1 MMQSGKQAP
10 APADEKGQ
18 QNYLSSLFS
27 SAYISAYTYLTTPS
41 APPEIPAK
49 PAKTRRKSK
58 YEDNLTASI
67 ALPERPK
74 LKQKACKLTSS
85 NHSAAAAAMT
95 TTGYVISSVASL
107 FQKKPALPPAD
118 AAPDVVA
125 APKPRK
131 LNKDDIDVKMTNL
144 VAQFNELCEQLEKL
158 PDPKNPAAVAQIN
171 HEQEQLLM
179 EQINLVEYEILEHAQ
194 RRVDLYFYLCV
205 AVYQQ
210 NAGIEKKSTH
220 KQHGSGTNAHG
231 TNGCHDSLFPHVK
244 FRFPK
249 TTSNM
254 LWSIVTT
261 PPSIRGTHFEDTNN
275 MTSELPKSV
284 NDFDCY
290 MELATPGKQSG
301 PSKFVNKLINDLQLV
316 SQGKITPIDAMNR
329 FLKVIA
335 DDFFD
340 DFEEKHL
347 NGGTFEFPN
356 VMRRIWELQR
366 MGTVRARSDD
376 SHAVDH
382 LYLCSLL
389 RVRPEHV
396 QGTIQDPSQLLK
408 YYVPII
414 QKEIFGTPSAM
425 GPHVPKAKK

>member
-1 MMQSGKQAP
+1 MQSGKQAP
-10 APADEKGQ
+10 APEDEKGLQ
-18 QNYLSSLFS
+18 SYIGSLFS
-27 SAYISAYTYLTTPS
+27 TAYNSAYTYMTTPS

-58 YEDNLTASI
+58 YEDNMTASI

-85 NHSAAAAAMT
+85 NGAAAAAAQST
-95 TTGYVISSVASL
+95 AGYVVSSVVSL

-118 AAPDVVA
+118 ANEVVA

-131 LNKDDIDVKMTNL
+131 PNKEDIDIKMTEL
-144 VAQFNELCEQLEKL
+144 VARFNALGEQLEKL
-158 PDPKNPAAVAQIN
+158 PDPKDPAAVANIHQD
-171 HEQEQLLM
+171 QEHLLM
-179 EQINLVEYEILEHAQ
+179 EQINLVEYEIVEHAQ
-194 RRVDLYFYLCV
+194 RRVDLYFYLCA

-210 NAGIEKKSTH
+210 FAGIEKKSTN

-254 LWSIVTT
+254 LWSIVST
-261 PPSIRGTHFEDTNN
+261 PPSIRGTHFEDANN
-275 MTSELPKSV
+275 MTSELPKPV

-301 PSKFVNKLINDLQLV
+301 PSKFVNKLIADLQSV

-335 DDFFD
+335 DDFFNE
-340 DFEEKHL
+340 FEEKHL
-347 NGGTFEFPN
+347 NGDTFEFPN

-366 MGTVRARSDD
+366 VGTVRARSDD
-376 SHAVDH
+376 SYAVDH

-396 QGTIQDPSQLLK
+396 QGTIQDPTQLLK
-408 YYVPII
+408 YYLPII
-414 QKEIFGTPSAM
+414 QKEIFATPSAM
-425 GPHVPKAKK
+425 APRPAKAVK